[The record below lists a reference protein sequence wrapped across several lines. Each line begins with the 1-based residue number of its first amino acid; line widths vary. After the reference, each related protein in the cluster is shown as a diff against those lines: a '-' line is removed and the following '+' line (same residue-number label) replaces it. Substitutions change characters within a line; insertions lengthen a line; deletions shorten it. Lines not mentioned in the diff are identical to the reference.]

1 MEEERMPGWWGAK
14 RKEVVAPG
22 TDRLPPGQRVTGDW
36 PVLHAGSIPRFSEA
50 TWDFRVSGLV
60 EVPLRFT
67 WREFQAL
74 PRVQVVSDIHC
85 VTAWSRLDNR
95 WEGVAGWELLHRARA
110 KPEARFVIV
119 HAEQGYTANLPLE
132 TVLDEDVLFADTHDG
147 KPLAPEHG
155 FPLRLVVP
163 KRYFWKSA
171 KWVRGMELTAE
182 DRPGF
187 WEVRG
192 YNNNADPRREE
203 RYW

>member
-1 MEEERMPGWWGAK
+1 MVMWPGAK
-14 RKEVVAPG
+14 RKEEVAVPG
-22 TDRLPPGQRVTGDW
+22 TDRLPPGQRVTRDW

-50 TWDFRVSGLV
+50 AWDFRVFGHV
-60 EVPLRFT
+60 AYPLRFT

-85 VTAWSRLDNR
+85 VTAWSRFDNR
-95 WEGVAGWELLHRARA
+95 WEGVASRELLSRAGIQ
-110 KPEARFVIV
+110 PEARVVIV

-132 TVLDEDVLFADTHDG
+132 ALLDGDVLFADTHDG
-147 KPLAPEHG
+147 KPLLPEHG

-163 KRYFWKSA
+163 RRYFWKSA

-192 YNNNADPRREE
+192 YNNNADPWREE

>member
-1 MEEERMPGWWGAK
+1 MSFWPGAK
-14 RKEVVAPG
+14 RKEAVTPG
-22 TDRLPPGQRVTGDW
+22 TDRLPPGQRLTRDW
-36 PVLHAGSIPRFSEA
+36 PVLHAGTIPRFSEA
-50 TWDFRVSGLV
+50 AWDFRVSGLV
-60 EVPLRFT
+60 EHPLRFT

-85 VTAWSRLDNR
+85 VTTWSRFDNR
-95 WEGVAGWELLHRARA
+95 WEGVAARELLRRAAPR
-110 KPEARFVIV
+110 PEARVVIV
-119 HAEQGYTANLPLE
+119 HAEQGYTANVPLE
-132 TVLDEDVLFADTHDG
+132 ALLDGDVLFADTHDG

-155 FPLRLVVP
+155 SPVRLVVP

-171 KWVRGMELTAE
+171 KWVRGMEMTAE

-192 YNNNADPRREE
+192 YNNSADPWREE